1 MNNVESTPILYWLK
15 ELETTAKN
23 ETFKKFNKY
32 ALNIDELFVIRGGDG
47 EVDPD
52 PEIIIIPEL

>member
-1 MNNVESTPILYWLK
+1 MRTK
-15 ELETTAKN
+15 ELETPAKN
-23 ETFKKFNKY
+23 ETFEKFNKY

-52 PEIIIIPEL
+52 PQIIIEPEI